1 MEQNTEFLKKF
12 EEMHDQVQEKRNE
25 LKSEEQKRI
34 DWCRKNSKA
43 IKKWLPK
50 RNEIFKIKPNIK
62 VAYWTENA
70 RYVNSYE
77 EVLYFKIRQEIFNPS
92 RIFDY
97 GNVYPTVK
105 GEILDCNFK
114 PIKHYNDSL
123 WFEEISIVELEEVD
137 QEQLV
142 ISRKKR
148 TNVYVMI
155 DKNTGYYKIGR
166 SVRPEYREKTLQ
178 SEKPTIEML
187 FYYDA
192 KVKDEKELHEK
203 FQSKRI
209 RGEWFD
215 LSGSD
220 LTSIREYFEQQ

>member
-1 MEQNTEFLKKF
+1 MEESIDFLNKF
-12 EEMHDQVQEKRNE
+12 EEMESLVKYKRNQLE
-25 LKSEEQKRI
+25 IEEQKRVA
-34 DWCRKNSKA
+34 WCRENSKA

-50 RNEIFKIKPNIK
+50 KNEILKIKPNIK
-62 VAYWTENA
+62 AQYWTKNEE
-70 RYVNSYE
+70 YVNSYE

-97 GNVYPTVK
+97 RNVYPTVK

-114 PIKHYNDSL
+114 PIKDYNDSY

-142 ISRKKR
+142 MSRKKR

-187 FYYDA
+187 FYHDA
-192 KVKDEKELHEK
+192 QVKDEKDLHDK
-203 FQSKRI
+203 FEAKRI

-220 LTSIREYFEQQ
+220 LAYIREYFNQ